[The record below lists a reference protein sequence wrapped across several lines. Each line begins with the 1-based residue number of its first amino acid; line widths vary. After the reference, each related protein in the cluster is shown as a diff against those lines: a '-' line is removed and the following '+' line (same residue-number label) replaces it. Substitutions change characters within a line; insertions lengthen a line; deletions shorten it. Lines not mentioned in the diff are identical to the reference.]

1 MNTPPDP
8 SEILPADSSQP
19 ETRMLDITHEKC
31 PMTFVRTRLALD
43 GMAPGSLLA
52 VRLKGEE
59 PHKNVRR
66 SVLAL
71 GHAVLSGAG
80 GRGWQRGAD
89 DPEKR
94 PRISSLNTA
103 ANAGSDNGLKA

>member
-1 MNTPPDP
+1 MKNPREP
-8 SEILPADSSQP
+8 SEIPPADSSHS
-19 ETRMLDITHEKC
+19 ETLMLDITHEKC

-43 GMAPGSLLA
+43 GMAPGGLLA

-71 GHAVLSGAG
+71 GHAVLSEQTEEDGSVVLTILKKDPAPAG
-80 GRGWQRGAD
+80 
-89 DPEKR
+89 
-94 PRISSLNTA
+94 
-103 ANAGSDNGLKA
+103 

>member
-1 MNTPPDP
+1 MKNSADP
-8 SEILPADSSQP
+8 SHP
-19 ETRMLDITHEKC
+19 ETLMLDITHEKC

-43 GMAPGSLLA
+43 AMPPGGLLA

-71 GHAVLSGAG
+71 GHSVLSEQTEADGSVVLTIQKKDPAAAG
-80 GRGWQRGAD
+80 
-89 DPEKR
+89 
-94 PRISSLNTA
+94 
-103 ANAGSDNGLKA
+103 

>member
-8 SEILPADSSQP
+8 SEILPADSSHP

-59 PHKNVRR
+59 PHTNVRR

-71 GHAVLSGAG
+71 GHAVLSEQAEEDGSVVLTILKKDPASAG
-80 GRGWQRGAD
+80 
-89 DPEKR
+89 
-94 PRISSLNTA
+94 
-103 ANAGSDNGLKA
+103 